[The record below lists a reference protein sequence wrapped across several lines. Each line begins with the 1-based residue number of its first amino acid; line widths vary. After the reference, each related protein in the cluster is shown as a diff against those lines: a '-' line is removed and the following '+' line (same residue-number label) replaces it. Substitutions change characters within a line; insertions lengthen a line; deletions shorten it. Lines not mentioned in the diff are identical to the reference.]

1 MDLVYM
7 HSMFSAWGVKVNE
20 ETEVFTDL
28 KTGKPANGRYFNNY
42 PAFMGFGKSDK
53 LQSEGFF
60 DNGKI
65 VEYKIYD
72 KSGNITETDKD

>member
-7 HSMFSAWGVKVNE
+7 FSMFSAWGVQVNE
-20 ETEVFTDL
+20 ATEVFTDL
-28 KTGKPANGRYFNNY
+28 KTGKPANGRYFNNH

-72 KSGNITETDKD
+72 KSGNLKETDRD